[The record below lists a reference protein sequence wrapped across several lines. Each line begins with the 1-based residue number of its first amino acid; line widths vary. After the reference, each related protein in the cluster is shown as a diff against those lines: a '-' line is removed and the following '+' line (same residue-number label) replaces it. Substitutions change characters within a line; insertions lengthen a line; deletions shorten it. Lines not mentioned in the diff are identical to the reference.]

1 VKLLFSIF
9 TLASTISLTIA
20 QTQQSILVNYDSVL
34 RDNQSKFD
42 SIFTRTNTKIDSL
55 QLRANSILNPNLS
68 VDQVF
73 TRLRERRLAL
83 TDTLKAKKALD
94 SIKGGL
100 QHQIDSLSHLS
111 LPTDKYKRTLDSI
124 SQFSPQ
130 TYLDKV
136 NHKVSDVQSRINK
149 PLDDLESKIN
159 KPVNDLEAKVNEKLT
174 LMNNEGG
181 AAANLPGNTNLQ
193 DINVPGAD
201 LKTPE
206 LNLNTDLDLNL
217 NVPGVPDIKNPLTDI
232 ENPLSGEMEQLDV
245 LKDKVNGVKDIPQ
258 QQIDRLNPMAIGSI
272 DEVEAIQDKAGQANA
287 LIDKAQAYQQDV
299 SKIAQG
305 DLSQVEEIPK
315 AIESRI
321 ASMDEM
327 KELQK
332 QTGQVTQYQEMLAK
346 GNDPE
351 ALKAMAKEAAVK
363 YATDHF
369 AGKQEALHAAMDKMS
384 KLKSKYSQVSSLKD
398 LPKRVPNPMKNKPF
412 IERLVPGFAFQIQKA
427 NTFMIDLNPTLA
439 WRFTGRF
446 TAGAGWNERLSF
458 EKWNQVVAQDRIY
471 GPRAF
476 SSFSFRK
483 GFSLKAEVEK
493 MNTFVPTTVGT
504 PFYGTNEA
512 RREWVWSVFAGF
524 KKDYTFYKKIKG
536 NVQVL
541 YNLYDDHDN
550 SPYVDRLNVRMG
562 FEVGMKKKRKID

>member
-1 VKLLFSIF
+1 VKPFSTTVLLLFFTTLGVAQDRDAIF
-9 TLASTISLTIA
+9 
-20 QTQQSILVNYDSVL
+20 QHYDSLAKTSV
-34 RDNQSKFD
+34 FD
-42 SIFTRTNTKIDSL
+42 SIASRLNNKIDSL
-55 QLRANSILNPNLS
+55 QLKANSLFNPNLS
-68 VDQVF
+68 VEHVF
-73 TRLRERRLAL
+73 NRLRDRPLAL
-83 TDTLKAKKALD
+83 TDTLKAKKELD
-94 SIKGGL
+94 SIKGEL
-100 QHQIDSLSHLS
+100 QHKIDSLSHLN
-111 LPTDKYKRTLDSI
+111 LPVDKYKRKLDSI

-136 NHKVSDVQSRINK
+136 NHQVSDVQSRINK
-149 PLDDLESKIN
+149 PLDDLENKIN
-159 KPVNDLEAKVNEKLT
+159 KPINDLEAKVNEKLA
-174 LMNNEGG
+174 LMNQEGG
-181 AAANLPGNTNLQ
+181 TQANLPGS
-193 DINVPGAD
+193 AD
-201 LKTPE
+201 LKDINLPGARE
-206 LNLNTDLDLNL
+206 NIPDLNLNTDLDLNL
-217 NVPGVPDIKNPLTDI
+217 PGVPDVKNPLADF
-232 ENPLSGEMEQLDV
+232 ENPLAGEMEQLGK
-245 LKDKVNGVKDIPQ
+245 LKDKIDGVKDIPQ
-258 QQIDRLNPMAIGSI
+258 QQIHRIKSI
-272 DEVEAIQDKAGQANA
+272 DEVEAIQGKAGQANA

-315 AIESRI
+315 AIENRI
-321 ASMDEM
+321 ANMDEM
-327 KELQK
+327 KELQE
-332 QTGQVTQYQEMLAK
+332 QTGQVTQYQAMLAK

-363 YATDHF
+363 YTTDHF
-369 AGKQEALHAAMDKMS
+369 AGKQEALQAAMDKMS
-384 KLKSKYSQVSSLKD
+384 KLKSKYSEVSSLKD
-398 LPKRVPNPMKNKPF
+398 LPKRVPNPMKNKPL
-412 IERLVPGFAFQIQKA
+412 IERVVPGFAFQIQKA

-458 EKWNQVVAQDRIY
+458 EKWNQIVEQDRIY

-493 MNTFVPTTVGT
+493 MNTFVPTAVRT
-504 PFYGTNEA
+504 PFSGTNEA

-562 FEVGMKKKRKID
+562 WEFPMKKKKSHAKAQRRKERQ